1 MAGIRKVGSDHNQQH
16 RNDQRTWIGEQ
27 RGARA
32 EVMKTET
39 REIMIRIEKTQ
50 LGGGSIPRRMQSLGP
65 DFMM

>member
-27 RGARA
+27 REARA

-39 REIMIRIEKTQ
+39 REIMIRTEKTQ
-50 LGGGSIPRRMQSLGP
+50 EGEEVFQGGSRAWDQIS
-65 DFMM
+65 